1 MPPMQIS
8 RGYGPQQNV
17 AELLELDVLFEVLFV
32 LTSRLNLAAGVV
44 IAAEADAE
52 AIEDTAIVAVAR
64 EES

>member
-1 MPPMQIS
+1 MQRS

-17 AELLELDVLFEVLFV
+17 AELLEADVVFEVLFV
-32 LTSRLNLAAGVV
+32 VTSRLNLAAGVV